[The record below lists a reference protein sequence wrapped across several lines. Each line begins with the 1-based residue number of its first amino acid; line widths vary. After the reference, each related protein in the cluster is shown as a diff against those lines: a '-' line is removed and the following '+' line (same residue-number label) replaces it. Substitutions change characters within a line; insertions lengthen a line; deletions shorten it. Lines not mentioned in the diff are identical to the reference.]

1 MPEVSLESPA
11 PPADQTS
18 QAPGSADVNS
28 IHFFHRRHTH
38 LFGNG
43 REFHN
48 VKRLIVGRGALINVD
63 DHGCSSLAAE
73 ESLEELC
80 EFALSERNVAA
91 LDSEETRIHCLFFST
106 HVQGLS
112 LFNATLLQ
120 YNVKYYTVRLFVC
133 CEERLCTFP
142 G

>member
-11 PPADQTS
+11 PPAEPTS

-48 VKRLIVGRGALINVD
+48 VKRLIVGRGALIDVD

-91 LDSEETRIHCLFFST
+91 LDSEETRIDFFFFFNACAGS
-106 HVQGLS
+106 LS
-112 LFNATLLQ
+112 L
-120 YNVKYYTVRLFVC
+120 
-133 CEERLCTFP
+133 
-142 G
+142 